1 MTVKPPLIT
10 ANHAALKPLK
20 IEEKKLLTN
29 TQPYFYPGCF
39 LGPPEPVN

>member
-1 MTVKPPLIT
+1 MTVKPPFLT
-10 ANHAALKPLK
+10 ANPPALKPPK
-20 IEEKKLLTN
+20 MEKKLLTN